1 MKGSEK
7 TKEKFLQQ
15 QQMSIDNNVVPNGQN
30 YQTVTPP
37 TKRKAPLLFAV
48 VALIAIMGMIISGC
62 SSKSENNNSENNGN
76 STDNVSS
83 VALSE
88 GYQKLV
94 DSFGD
99 TFHLL
104 YLGDSIDFN
113 DGMRIT
119 IQAMDTRAVGSGS
132 DVMVDLSLNL
142 TNNSDH
148 TIKLD
153 AEQYGIGCG
162 FDELDSLKTNHDVNP
177 VCEDKGQEI
186 KSGESFYTHLKFGFR
201 NIDLSKGTIY
211 FLQNSSILIM
221 PVANPDGTQNSATAE
236 IVDTT
241 KKDTDI
247 DTDSDTDSDDDS
259 DTDSDDDSD
268 SDNDIHVEDLL
279 YLGDTLKFEGGINIE
294 FLDVETEPSDD
305 GVIIGWKVNITNTG
319 RSTEK
324 FKMKNYQ
331 FKCVNDTEFED
342 MATSQLETDG
352 NNEIPAGQ
360 SVETYLLFAF
370 YDNSNVDLDNVF
382 LYQGEDYSTAIVPKK
397 GS

>member
-30 YQTVTPP
+30 YQTITP
-37 TKRKAPLLFAV
+37 TTNRKAPLLLAV

-76 STDNVSS
+76 STDTVSS
-83 VALSE
+83 VALSK

-94 DSFGD
+94 DSVGD
-99 TFHLL
+99 MFHLL
-104 YLGDSIDFN
+104 YLGDYIDFN

-119 IQAMDTRAVGSGS
+119 IQAMDTRAVGNGS
-132 DVMVDLSLNL
+132 DVIVDLSLNL

-153 AEQYGIGCG
+153 AEQYGIGCTFYG
-162 FDELDSLKTNHDVNP
+162 LDSLQTNYDVNP
-177 VCEDKGQEI
+177 VFEDEGQEI
-186 KSGESFYTHLKFGFR
+186 KSGESFYTHLKFSFR
-201 NIDLSKGTIY
+201 NIDLSKGIIH
-211 FLQNSSILIM
+211 FAASDILIM

-236 IVDTT
+236 IIDTT
-241 KKDTDI
+241 KEDI
-247 DTDSDTDSDDDS
+247 DIDS

-331 FKCVNDTEFED
+331 FKCINDTEFED
-342 MATSQLETDG
+342 MATSQLEIDG

-382 LYQGEDYSTAIVPKK
+382 LYQGKDYSTAIVPEKE
-397 GS
+397 S